1 MERQRKLIPKL
12 DGPWRELFRPT
23 HTGRYVNDHSLIQDA
38 DGNWHLFGITSL
50 NERIDPEHEKYFVH
64 GWGSSLACGLEHEEK
79 VIDHGTRAWA
89 PGVIAKD
96 GRYYMLYGPSPTKLA
111 VSGDLHHWINHDVQL
126 IGAPLE
132 ACHRDHMV
140 MQLNDDTWLMYAV
153 GVRNG
158 RGCVS
163 VFVSND
169 LVNWR
174 FVQYALTTG
183 PNAPLKPAWGA
194 VESPFVLKLE
204 GFYYLMVTYTDCGAD
219 TYHDTLVFRSPNPYD
234 FGMYDGDSGDS
245 EKPIARLFGH
255 ASEIIRDPADGGWYM
270 TTCGWRGMG
279 VPHEGAVSIARL
291 VWLEEDECSGIGS
304 D

>member
-12 DGPWRELFRPT
+12 DGPWRILFRPEC
-23 HTGRYVNDHSLIQDA
+23 TGRYVNDHSLIRA
-38 DGNWHLFGITSL
+38 SDGSWHLFGITSL
-50 NERIDPEHEKYFVH
+50 NEGIDPEHERYFVH
-64 GWGSSLACGLEHEEK
+64 GWGNSLSGGLENEEK

-89 PGVIAKD
+89 PGVISHD
-96 GRYYMLYGPSPTKLA
+96 GRYFMLYGPSPAKLA

-132 ACHRDHMV
+132 SCHRDHM
-140 MQLNDDTWLMYAV
+140 MMKLNEDTWLMYVV

-169 LVNWR
+169 LVSWR
-174 FVQYALTTG
+174 FVQYALITG

-194 VESPFVLKLE
+194 VESPFVVKLE
-204 GFYYLMVTYTDCGAD
+204 GYFYLFVTYTDCRAEN
-219 TYHDTLVFRSPNPYD
+219 YHDTLVFRSPNPYD
-234 FGMYDGDSGDS
+234 FGMYDGDVG
-245 EKPIARLFGH
+245 EGAKPIARLFGH
-255 ASEIIRDPADGGWYM
+255 ASEIIHDPSDDVWYM

-291 VWLEEDECSGIGS
+291 DWQEENDAFAG
-304 D
+304 